1 MSKSTYDVL
10 STVLDALPIGF
21 VEVHGDTILAMNRV
35 ARSLFGG
42 RYDSLAQLEQE
53 NALMVSM
60 ITTEPNNGNRWVNID
75 GAIYYRDQLPSDEGK
90 VTLLVPVAYMDLRNP
105 ELQELRQKYEDF
117 LEIFHNC
124 YDGIYVADGRGK
136 TLWLNEGFER
146 AYGVSR
152 DQFIGQDARELER
165 RGYAKPLI
173 TWRVIST
180 GKRITVVHKTNT
192 GKSVL
197 ATGIPLFDESGK
209 VRKVIVN
216 SRDMTELHQLRE
228 QLNQAEKNIARY
240 ESELERLRRE
250 SGTVQID
257 GFVWKSDKMRY
268 VLHLAQR
275 LAKVDTALLITGES
289 GVGKEVIAKLVHNES
304 DRKEGRLIKI
314 NCGAIPEQLL
324 ESELFGYEKGAFTGS
339 NKQGKPGLLE
349 LADKGTLFLDEIGE
363 MPLDLQVKLL
373 QVLQDK
379 TFTRVGGTITVHVD
393 FRVIAATNRDL
404 EELVRARTF
413 REDLFYRLSVV
424 PLKVPPLRER
434 QEDVVPLLEHFLAE
448 FNKRHHFS
456 KRFSEGVMQQLLE
469 HSWPGNVRE
478 LRNLV
483 ERLVVISPT
492 DIIGTNSL
500 PEKLAPGFSEDFSAG
515 LDFQAAVAA
524 YERKLARAAIDKYGS
539 ISEAAKNLAISESTV
554 KRKLRMDAEASDLN
568 AD

>member
-1 MSKSTYDVL
+1 MGKSAG
-10 STVLDALPIGF
+10 SGCSIVLDALPIGV
-21 VEVHGDTILAMNRV
+21 VEVHGDTILTMNRV
-35 ARSLFGG
+35 ARSLLGG
-42 RYDSLAQLEQE
+42 RYDSLTELTQD
-53 NALMVSM
+53 NPLMANT
-60 ITTEPNNGNRWVNID
+60 ITAEPGSGNRWINID
-75 GAIYYRDQLPSDEGK
+75 GAIYYRDRLLSDEGK
-90 VTLLVPVAYMDLRNP
+90 VTLLVPAAYMDLRNP

-124 YDGIYVADGRGK
+124 YDGIYVADGKGK

-152 DQFIGQDARELER
+152 DQFIGLDARELER
-165 RGYAKPLI
+165 QGYAKPLI

-228 QLNQAEKNIARY
+228 QLNRAEKNIALY
-240 ESELERLRRE
+240 ESQLEELRRE
-250 SGTVQID
+250 SGTVRVD
-257 GFVWKSDKMRY
+257 GFVWKSDKMRH
-268 VLHLAQR
+268 VLNLAQR

-289 GVGKEVIAKLVHNES
+289 GVGKEVIAKLVHHES

-314 NCGAIPEQLL
+314 NCGAIPEQLI

-379 TFTRVGGTITVHVD
+379 SFTRVGGTNTIHVD
-393 FRVIAATNRDL
+393 FRIIAATNRDL
-404 EELVRARTF
+404 EELVRLRSF
-413 REDLFYRLSVV
+413 REDLYYRLSVV

-448 FNKRHHFS
+448 FNERHRFS
-456 KRFSEGVMQQLLE
+456 KRFSEAVMQQLVE

-492 DIIGTNSL
+492 DIIGTSSL
-500 PEKLAPGFSEDFSAG
+500 PDKLAPEFSGALSAG

-524 YERKLARAAIDKYGS
+524 YERKLAQAAIAKYGS
-539 ISEAAKNLAISESTV
+539 ISEAAKNLVISESTI
-554 KRKLRMDAEASDLN
+554 KRKTAPKR
-568 AD
+568 